1 MTKAVLIFVAV
12 IASIFASVIF
22 GKEDKEEGK

>member
-1 MTKAVLIFVAV
+1 MTEAVLIVVAI